1 MRDFLTL
8 IRLPNL
14 LIIAFTQY
22 MLRWCL
28 IIPSLNYYKVSF
40 DLELLPK
47 FNLSELDFF
56 LLVLSTVM
64 IAAAGYIINDY
75 FDVRIDEVNRPQANV
90 VGKTIK
96 RRVAMGAH
104 MVINIIGAGIGL
116 WLSWK
121 YNQFRAGSFL
131 FITAPALLWFY
142 STSLKRQFLIGN
154 VVTSLLS
161 ALVVL
166 LVLLFELP
174 GVYSKVVQTY
184 PSLIEQ
190 KAYSLEAILNIG
202 LAYALFA
209 FLISLLRE
217 MIKDTEDYEGD
228 LAHGCRTVPIV
239 LGIAPT
245 KWIMAG
251 TAASVMLMLGWI
263 QLSMAKS
270 SDWTSFTYILLL
282 LQVPLAAVVWLTL
295 KASGKKDWRRLSW
308 LIKIVMLAGISFLFI
323 YAYTVNKLAAGQLA
337 DYASATS

>member
-1 MRDFLTL
+1 MRHFLTL

-28 IIPSLNYYKVSF
+28 ILPTLNLHRVDT
-40 DLELLPK
+40 DLDLLPASHM
-47 FNLSELDFF
+47 NELDFF
-56 LLVLSTVM
+56 LLVLATVM

-75 FDVRIDEVNRPQANV
+75 FDVRIDEVNRPDENV

-104 MVINIIGAGIGL
+104 MVINILGAGIGI

-121 YNQFRAGSFL
+121 YDQFRVGSFL
-131 FITAPALLWFY
+131 FVTAPALLWFY

-154 VVTSLLS
+154 LVIALLS
-161 ALVVL
+161 ALVTL

-174 GVYSKVVQTY
+174 GVHRTVAETY
-184 PSLIEQ
+184 PILIE
-190 KAYSLEAILNIG
+190 KKLYSLEPILNIG

-228 LAHGCRTVPIV
+228 LAYGCRTVPIV

-245 KWIMAG
+245 KWIMAA
-251 TAASVMLMLGWI
+251 TAFSVMLMLGFI
-263 QLSMAKS
+263 QFSMAQS
-270 SDWTSFTYILLL
+270 ADWLSFGYLLL
-282 LQVPLAAVVWLTL
+282 LVQMPLAAIVWLTL
-295 KASGKKDWRRLSW
+295 KAAGKRHWRRISL
-308 LIKIVMLAGISFLFI
+308 LIKLVMIGGISYLFI
-323 YAYTVNKLAAGQLA
+323 YAYGIKEITKTVLTA
-337 DYASATS
+337 

>member
-1 MRDFLTL
+1 MRHFLTL

-28 IIPSLNYYKVSF
+28 ILPTLNYFKVNF

-47 FNLSELDFF
+47 HHMSEADFF

-75 FDVRIDEVNRPQANV
+75 FDVRIDEVNRPSENV

-104 MVINIIGAGIGL
+104 MVINIIGAGLGI

-121 YNQFRAGSFL
+121 YNQFKVGSFL

-154 VVTSLLS
+154 VVIALLS
-161 ALVVL
+161 GLVPM

-174 GVYSKVVQTY
+174 GVHHTVAETY
-184 PSLIEQ
+184 PILIER
-190 KAYSLEAILNIG
+190 KLFSLEAILNIG

-228 LAHGCRTVPIV
+228 LAYGCRTVPIV

-251 TAASVMLMLGWI
+251 TAAAVMCMLGWI
-263 QLSMAKS
+263 QLSMAQS
-270 SDWTSFTYILLL
+270 TDWLSFTYLLAL
-282 LQVPLAAVVWLTL
+282 VQLPLAAIVWLTL
-295 KASGKKDWRRLSW
+295 KAAGKRDWRRLSM
-308 LIKIVMLAGISFLFI
+308 LIKVVMIAGISYLFI
-323 YAYTVNKLAAGQLA
+323 YAHGIKEITQAELAA
-337 DYASATS
+337 